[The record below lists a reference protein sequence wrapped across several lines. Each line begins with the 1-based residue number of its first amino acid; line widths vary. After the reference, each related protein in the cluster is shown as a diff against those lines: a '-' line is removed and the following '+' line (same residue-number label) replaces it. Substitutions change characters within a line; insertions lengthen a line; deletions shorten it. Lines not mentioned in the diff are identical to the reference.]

1 MSDLI
6 IAETAIFFGAKGKKM
21 SPFKVIT
28 TRKNIS
34 RPITVP

>member
-21 SPFKVIT
+21 SPFKAKAA
-28 TRKNIS
+28 RKRIFLA
-34 RPITVP
+34 P